1 LLSKLSEQLTK
12 NLFSL
17 NENFEPLL
25 SSDLDRKHGFLLLI
39 EVISKNKESIIPFL
53 EFISLI
59 HKREYNQ

>member
-1 LLSKLSEQLTK
+1 
-12 NLFSL
+12 LFSL